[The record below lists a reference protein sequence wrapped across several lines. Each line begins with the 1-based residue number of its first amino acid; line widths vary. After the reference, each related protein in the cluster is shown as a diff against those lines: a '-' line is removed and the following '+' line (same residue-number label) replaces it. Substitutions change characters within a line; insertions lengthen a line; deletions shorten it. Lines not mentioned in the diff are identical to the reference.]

1 MIEDMTARRLGAG
14 TQRLHISSCKRFA
27 AKSVQAKP
35 ASPHRGTRTSN
46 PACGWSSPIG
56 LIRMMKKGE
65 VLSGRC
71 GDARRI
77 TSKLSPPVEEQVT
90 YRAIGRPRHNLEPAG
105 FLDADPVRLLV
116 ASVGGRV
123 YDRLQGGSI
132 ECRLCCC
139 YPCRARLLLEHSD
152 SAERQLMSSAR

>member
-1 MIEDMTARRLGAG
+1 MVLSRWGTDRSRIVSPLRQRMIEDMTARRLGAG

-35 ASPHRGTRTSN
+35 ASPHRGTEHLVRC
-46 PACGWSSPIG
+46 AASSPIG
-56 LIRMMKKGE
+56 LTRMISKRRRCCR
-65 VLSGRC
+65 GRC

-90 YRAIGRPRHNLEPAG
+90 YRAIGRPRQNLEPAG

-123 YDRLQGGSI
+123 YAPAPGRKH
-132 ECRLCCC
+132 R
-139 YPCRARLLLEHSD
+139 
-152 SAERQLMSSAR
+152 M